1 MAAIEYF
8 FRVVITSSKH
18 RGAGAWY
25 GRILESHASR
35 VYITVLNLVIR
46 VRRTR
51 RRYIL
56 RLTLLTDICYRLLSL
71 DDSILVSLLQPY
83 QVWLNLPVKRWMQ
96 RYCKSESHDKKVQP
110 NWNRSFY
117 LPVQWE
123 EQALQNSKWFL
134 FVLIT
139 SNCTIL
145 KYQNINQ
152 NNTAGVTE

>member
-35 VYITVLNLVIR
+35 VYITVLDLVIR

-110 NWNRSFY
+110 NWNRFS
-117 LPVQWE
+117 LTS
-123 EQALQNSKWFL
+123 AMRRTGTTKLQMVPF
-134 FVLIT
+134 
-139 SNCTIL
+139 CTDNQQLYNFKIS
-145 KYQNINQ
+145 KYQSKITQ
-152 NNTAGVTE
+152 LV